1 MRLFGRAPGAVYRVY
16 GEDEYLEGETQPA
29 GHHREDPRSSLRP
42 AALIGATLL
51 FVVAAIAAVL
61 VMSATTHHAAHSV
74 AAGAK
79 TSRLVPPQRSRRR
92 STPHPA
98 QLPRASRPTPKRA
111 LVRVVRSDAHS
122 GVRVSA
128 PEAVAPAAAAFRP
141 AGSESEDALSEFGFE
156 R

>member
-74 AAGAK
+74 AARAK

-98 QLPRASRPTPKRA
+98 QPPRASRPTKRA
-111 LVRVVRSDAHS
+111 LVRVVRSNAHS

-141 AGSESEDALSEFGFE
+141 ADSESEDALSEFGFE